1 MKQYLI
7 LGLLVLL
14 CLDLFTIAYK
24 AALLNASLARLLA
37 LREEMEV
44 KVNRA
49 VNLLHS
55 PQEWLAAG
63 NLVQLFARFIGAS
76 LLLALFAPQAWSVKS
91 VLVELGILLLAVVVV
106 FWLEW
111 AVEVAV
117 THQPETWSMR
127 LAPYVRSLTVILS
140 PMLVLPLAI
149 GRRKGEAQE
158 PVSTVTEAE
167 LKSMVD
173 AGHEGGVLEGDERQM
188 IYSIFELGDTLVREI
203 MLPRIYINA
212 LEVSTPLSEAVD
224 ALIKSGHSR
233 MPVYA
238 ESVDNILGLL
248 YAKDLLRVWRQAF
261 EGNQAPAGN
270 QALAGN
276 QVPAGRQGEQID
288 SLRSLLRPATFVP
301 EAKKVDELLEEMQTG
316 HVHMAMVVDEY
327 GGIAGLVTLE
337 DIFEEIVGEIQD
349 EYDQSEEAPYLQVG
363 EGEYVFQGKV
373 DLRDFNE
380 VMGSQLPT
388 EETETLG
395 GFIYEQVGR
404 VPSSGESLQVG
415 DINLTIEQVTGR
427 RIRKVRAKRLPAVA
441 QEERHDGDNDD
452 K

>member
-1 MKQYLI
+1 VNPYLI
-7 LGLLVLL
+7 LLGLLILL
-14 CLDLFTIAYK
+14 CLDLFTIAFRS
-24 AALLNASLARLLA
+24 ALLNASLARLLA
-37 LREEMEV
+37 LREEMEA

-49 VNLLHS
+49 VSLLHA
-55 PQEWLAAG
+55 PQEWQAAS
-63 NLVQLFARFIGAS
+63 NLLQLITRFLGAS
-76 LLLALFAPQAWSVKS
+76 LLLALFFPKDLTFPSM
-91 VLVELGILLLAVVVV
+91 LILLGILLLAAVVV

-117 THQPETWSMR
+117 THHPETWAMR

-140 PMLVLPLAI
+140 PLLVLPLAF
-149 GRRKGEAQE
+149 GRRKGEIQD
-158 PVSTVTEAE
+158 PVSTVTEEE

-212 LEVSTPLSEAVD
+212 LDVSTPLQEAVD

-233 MPVYA
+233 VPVYQ

-248 YAKDLLRVWRQAF
+248 YAKDLLKVWRKGDQ
-261 EGNQAPAGN
+261 
-270 QALAGN
+270 LA
-276 QVPAGRQGEQID
+276 
-288 SLRSLLRPATFVP
+288 SLHSLLRPATFVP
-301 EAKKVDELLEEMQTG
+301 EAKKVDELLEEMQAG

-349 EYDQSEEAPYLQVG
+349 EYDQSEEAPYTQVG
-363 EGEYVFQGKV
+363 EDEYVFQGKV

-395 GFIYEQVGR
+395 GFIYEQIGR
-404 VPSSGESLQVG
+404 VPTNKETLQVG
-415 DINLTIEQVTGR
+415 DISLTIEQVTGR
-427 RIRKVRAKRLPAVA
+427 RIRKVRAKKQPAIA
-441 QEERHDGDNDD
+441 QEEKQDEDNTDG
-452 K
+452 

>member
-1 MKQYLI
+1 VNPYLI

-14 CLDLFTIAYK
+14 GLDLFTVAFR

-37 LREEMEV
+37 LKEEMETR
-44 KVNRA
+44 VNRA
-49 VNLLHS
+49 VDLLHS
-55 PQEWLAAG
+55 PQDWLAAS
-63 NLVQLFARFIGAS
+63 NLLQLLTRFLGAS
-76 LLLALFAPQAWSVKS
+76 LLLALFVPQAWTVSI
-91 VLVELGILLLAVVVV
+91 VLMELGILLLTVVVI

-111 AVEVAV
+111 ALEVLI
-117 THQPETWSMR
+117 TRHPEAWAMR

-140 PMLVLPLAI
+140 PFLVLPLAI
-149 GRRKGEAQE
+149 GRRKGEAEE
-158 PVSTVTEAE
+158 PVSTVTEEE

-173 AGHEGGVLEGDERQM
+173 AGHEGGVLEGDEREM

-212 LEVSTPLSEAVD
+212 LEISTPLTEAVD
-224 ALIKSGHSR
+224 ALVKSGHSR
-233 MPVYA
+233 MPVYE

-248 YAKDLLRVWRQAF
+248 YAKDLLRVWS
-261 EGNQAPAGN
+261 
-270 QALAGN
+270 
-276 QVPAGRQGEQID
+276 QGTQID

-301 EAKKVDELLEEMQTG
+301 EAKKVDELLEEMQEG

-363 EGEYVFQGKV
+363 EGEYIFQGRVEIKDV
-373 DLRDFNE
+373 NE
-380 VMGSQLPT
+380 VMGSHLSL

-395 GFIYEQVGR
+395 GFIYEQIGR
-404 VPSSGESLQVG
+404 VPTGGESLQVS
-415 DINLTIEQVTGR
+415 DLILTIEQVTGR
-427 RIRKVRAKRLPAVA
+427 RIRKVRAKKVPVDT
-441 QEERHDGDNDD
+441 QETRQDEDQANE
-452 K
+452 

>member
-1 MKQYLI
+1 
-7 LGLLVLL
+7 LVLFS
-14 CLDLFTIAYK
+14 LDLFTIAFR

-49 VNLLHS
+49 VSLLHS
-55 PQEWLAAG
+55 PQEWLAAS
-63 NLVQLFARFIGAS
+63 NLLQLLTRFLGAS
-76 LLLALFAPQAWSVKS
+76 LLLALFAPQAWTVPSVM
-91 VLVELGILLLAVVVV
+91 VEMGILLLAAVVV

-111 AVEVAV
+111 AVEVVV
-117 THQPETWSMR
+117 TRHPETWSMR
-127 LAPYVRSLTVILS
+127 LAPYVRSLTVVLT
-140 PMLVLPLAI
+140 PLLLLPLAF
-149 GRRKGEAQE
+149 GRHKGETQE
-158 PVSTVTEAE
+158 PMSTVTEEE

-188 IYSIFELGDTLVREI
+188 IYSIFELSDTLVREI

-233 MPVYA
+233 MPVYT

-248 YAKDLLRVWRQAF
+248 YAKDLLRVWRM
-261 EGNQAPAGN
+261 
-270 QALAGN
+270 
-276 QVPAGRQGEQID
+276 GEQID
-288 SLRSLLRPATFVP
+288 SLHSLLRPATFIP

-349 EYDQSEEAPYLQVG
+349 EYDQSEEAPYVQVG

-395 GFIYEQVGR
+395 GFIYERVGR
-404 VPSSGESLQVG
+404 VPTSGESLQVG
-415 DINLTIEQVTGR
+415 DISLTIEQVTGR
-427 RIRKVRAKRLPAVA
+427 RIRKVRAKKQSAEA
-441 QEERHDGDNDD
+441 QEVKQDEDNAD

>member
-1 MKQYLI
+1 MKPYLI

-14 CLDLFTIAYK
+14 GLDLFTIAFR
-24 AALLNASLARLLA
+24 AAFLNASLARLLA
-37 LREEMEV
+37 LREEMEI

-49 VNLLHS
+49 VDLLHA
-55 PQEWLAAG
+55 PQDWLAAS
-63 NLVQLFARFIGAS
+63 NLLQLLTRFLGAS
-76 LLLALFAPQAWSVKS
+76 LLLALFAPQAWAVTT
-91 VLVELGILLLAVVVV
+91 VLMELGILLLAVVVV

-111 AVEVAV
+111 WLEVVV
-117 THQPETWSMR
+117 THHPEAWSMR
-127 LAPYVRSLTVILS
+127 LAPYVRALTVVLS
-140 PMLVLPLAI
+140 PFLVVPLAI

-158 PVSTVTEAE
+158 PVSTVTEEE

-212 LEVSTPLSEAVD
+212 LEISTPLEEAVD

-233 MPVYA
+233 VPVYE

-248 YAKDLLRVWRQAF
+248 YAKDLLRVW
-261 EGNQAPAGN
+261 N
-270 QALAGN
+270 QALAGH
-276 QVPAGRQGEQID
+276 QGAKID
-288 SLRSLLRPATFVP
+288 SLHSLLRPATFVP

-349 EYDQSEEAPYLQVG
+349 EYDQSEEAPYMQVG
-363 EGEYVFQGKV
+363 EEEYIFQGRVEIK
-373 DLRDFNE
+373 DFNE
-380 VMGSQLPT
+380 VMGSHLPM

-395 GFIYEQVGR
+395 GFIYEQIGR
-404 VPSSGESLQVG
+404 VPTSGESLQVN
-415 DINLTIEQVTGR
+415 DLTLTIEQVIGR
-427 RIRKVRAKRLPAVA
+427 RIRKVRAKRLPADTLETR
-441 QEERHDGDNDD
+441 QDENHTDE
-452 K
+452 

>member
-1 MKQYLI
+1 MSHYLLA
-7 LGLLVLL
+7 LGLLVLFL
-14 CLDLFTIAYK
+14 FDLFTIAFRS
-24 AALLNASLARLLA
+24 ALLNASLARLLA
-37 LREEMEV
+37 LKEEMET

-49 VNLLHS
+49 ISLMHA
-55 PQEWLAAG
+55 PHEWLAAS
-63 NLVQLFARFIGAS
+63 NLLQLLTRFIGAS
-76 LLLALFAPQAWSVKS
+76 LLLALFFPKDLTFPSM
-91 VLVELGILLLAVVVV
+91 LMLLGILILAAVLV

-111 AVEVAV
+111 LVEVAV
-117 THQPETWSMR
+117 TRHPETWAMR
-127 LAPYVRSLTVILS
+127 IAPYVHTTTVILS
-140 PMLVLPLAI
+140 PLLLLPLAI

-158 PVSTVTEAE
+158 PVSTVTEEE

-173 AGHEGGVLEGDERQM
+173 AGHEGGVLEGDEREM

-212 LEVSTPLSEAVD
+212 LEVSTPLQEAVD
-224 ALIKSGHSR
+224 QLIMSGHSR
-233 MPVYA
+233 MPVYQ

-248 YAKDLLRVWRQAF
+248 YAKDLLKVWRKGDQ
-261 EGNQAPAGN
+261 
-270 QALAGN
+270 LA
-276 QVPAGRQGEQID
+276 
-288 SLRSLLRPATFVP
+288 SLHSLLRPATFIP
-301 EAKKVDELLEEMQTG
+301 EAKKVDELLEEMQEG

-349 EYDQSEEAPYLQVG
+349 EYDQSEEAPYVQVG
-363 EGEYVFQGKV
+363 EDEYIFQGKV

-380 VMGSQLPT
+380 VMDSQLPT

-404 VPSSGESLQVG
+404 VPTNKETLQVG

-427 RIRKVRAKRLPAVA
+427 RIRKVRAKKHPTEV
-441 QEERHDGDNDD
+441 QEEKHDEHNSD

>member
-1 MKQYLI
+1 VTQYII

-14 CLDLFTIAYK
+14 CLDLFTVAYK
-24 AALLNASLARLLA
+24 AALSNASLARLLA
-37 LREEMEV
+37 LKEEMEV
-44 KVNRA
+44 KVNRT
-49 VNLLHS
+49 VNLLHA

-63 NLVQLFARFIGAS
+63 NLVQLFTRFLGAG
-76 LLLALFAPQAWSVKS
+76 LLLALFIPQEWTVSTVM
-91 VLVELGILLLAVVVV
+91 VEVGILLLAIVLV

-111 AVEVAV
+111 VVEVAV
-117 THQPETWSMR
+117 TRHPEAWAMR
-127 LAPYVRSLTVILS
+127 LAPYVRTLTVVLS
-140 PMLVLPLAI
+140 PLLVLPLAI
-149 GRRKGEAQE
+149 ARRRGETQE
-158 PVSTVTEAE
+158 PVSTVTEQE

-212 LEVSTPLSEAVD
+212 LEASTPLPEAVD
-224 ALIKSGHSR
+224 ELIKSGHSR
-233 MPVYA
+233 VPVYA
-238 ESVDNILGLL
+238 ESVDNILGIL
-248 YAKDLLRVWRQAF
+248 YAKDLLRVWHQA
-261 EGNQAPAGN
+261 
-270 QALAGN
+270 
-276 QVPAGRQGEQID
+276 EQIG
-288 SLRSLLRPATFVP
+288 SLQSLLRPAIFVP
-301 EAKKVDELLEEMQTG
+301 EAKKVDELLEEMQAG

-349 EYDQSEEAPYLQVG
+349 EYDQSEEAPYMQVG
-363 EGEYVFQGKV
+363 EGEYVFQGRV

-404 VPSSGESLQVG
+404 VPTSGESLQVG
-415 DINLTIEQVTGR
+415 DIYLTIEQVTGR
-427 RIRKVRAKRLPAVA
+427 RIRKVRARKVPELT
-441 QEERHDGDNDD
+441 QEEKPDGDKTDQGTARQAN
-452 K
+452 

>member
-1 MKQYLI
+1 M
-7 LGLLVLL
+7 
-14 CLDLFTIAYK
+14 
-24 AALLNASLARLLA
+24 
-37 LREEMEV
+37 
-44 KVNRA
+44 
-49 VNLLHS
+49 
-55 PQEWLAAG
+55 
-63 NLVQLFARFIGAS
+63 
-76 LLLALFAPQAWSVKS
+76 
-91 VLVELGILLLAVVVV
+91 
-106 FWLEW
+106 
-111 AVEVAV
+111 
-117 THQPETWSMR
+117 
-127 LAPYVRSLTVILS
+127 ILS
-140 PMLVLPLAI
+140 PLLLLPLAF

-158 PVSTVTEAE
+158 PISTVTEEE

-212 LEVSTPLSEAVD
+212 LDISTPLQEAVD
-224 ALIKSGHSR
+224 VLIQSGHSR
-233 MPVYA
+233 MPVYQ

-248 YAKDLLRVWRQAF
+248 YAKDLLKVWRK
-261 EGNQAPAGN
+261 GD
-270 QALAGN
+270 
-276 QVPAGRQGEQID
+276 QIE

-349 EYDQSEEAPYLQVG
+349 EYDQSEEAPYIQEG
-363 EGEYVFQGKV
+363 EGEYVFLGRV
-373 DLRDFNE
+373 DLKDFNE

-388 EETETLG
+388 EETESLG

-404 VPSSGESLQVG
+404 VPTSGESLQVG

-427 RIRKVRAKRLPAVA
+427 RIRKVRAKKYPVEA
-441 QEERHDGDNDD
+441 QEEKQDEDNTDG
-452 K
+452 

>member
-1 MKQYLI
+1 
-7 LGLLVLL
+7 
-14 CLDLFTIAYK
+14 
-24 AALLNASLARLLA
+24 
-37 LREEMEV
+37 MET

-49 VNLLHS
+49 VSLLHA
-55 PQEWLAAG
+55 PHEWLAAS
-63 NLVQLFARFIGAS
+63 NLLQLLTRFIGAC
-76 LLLALFAPQAWSVKS
+76 LLLALFFPKDLTFPSM
-91 VLVELGILLLAVVVV
+91 LMLLGILILAAVLV

-111 AVEVAV
+111 LVEVAV
-117 THQPETWSMR
+117 TRHPETWAMR
-127 LAPYVRSLTVILS
+127 IAPYVRTTTVILS
-140 PMLVLPLAI
+140 PLLLLPLAI
-149 GRRKGEAQE
+149 GRRKGETQE
-158 PVSTVTEAE
+158 PVSSVTEEE

-173 AGHEGGVLEGDERQM
+173 AGHEGGVLEGDEREM

-212 LEVSTPLSEAVD
+212 LDVSTPLQEAVD
-224 ALIKSGHSR
+224 QLIMSGHSR
-233 MPVYA
+233 MPVYQ

-248 YAKDLLRVWRQAF
+248 YAKDLLKVWRKGDQ
-261 EGNQAPAGN
+261 
-270 QALAGN
+270 LA
-276 QVPAGRQGEQID
+276 
-288 SLRSLLRPATFVP
+288 SLHSLLRPPTFIP
-301 EAKKVDELLEEMQTG
+301 EAKKVDELLEEMQAG

-349 EYDQSEEAPYLQVG
+349 EYDQSEEAPYVQVG
-363 EGEYVFQGKV
+363 EDEYIFQGKV

-404 VPSSGESLQVG
+404 VPTNKETLQVG

-427 RIRKVRAKRLPAVA
+427 RIRKVRAKKLPHGSPGGKA
-441 QEERHDGDNDD
+441 
-452 K
+452 